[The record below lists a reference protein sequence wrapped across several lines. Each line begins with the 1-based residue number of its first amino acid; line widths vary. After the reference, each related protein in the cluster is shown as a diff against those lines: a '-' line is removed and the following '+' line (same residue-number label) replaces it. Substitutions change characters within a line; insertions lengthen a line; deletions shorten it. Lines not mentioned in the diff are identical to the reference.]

1 MGFDYNR
8 LILNSRVIN
17 NHICYNEKIYIDLSK
32 VFETR
37 YKLFKEC
44 YSHRVCKAIDYMI
57 VDALI
62 AANSYFKFEEMV
74 FNPAKY

>member
-1 MGFDYNR
+1 MDNR

-17 NHICYNEKIYIDLSK
+17 NNLCYNEKIYIDLSK

-57 VDALI
+57 VDALVE
-62 AANSYFKFEEMV
+62 ANSYFKFEEMI
-74 FNPAKY
+74 FDPAKY